1 MKQIHKIIVL
11 NIIILISLFFKVTR
25 NNGRNTLDDNIKELF
40 DNKKTDPKTIV
51 LMGDSIFRNEIYVP
65 PGDCVYSVLS
75 KRLEN
80 KRVNMVA
87 EDGATISTM
96 TPQLDNLLLSTE
108 GGKSGIEFDEQ
119 NNIVKS
125 DNIYNN
131 KNTNIYISFGGNDII
146 HNFITNIS
154 NHSIDE
160 MFHQYVTN
168 LYIIKNVFPK
178 ANIYL
183 STVYFPTASPY
194 NQYRQQ
200 IEDWNKKIITYAKE
214 NNMKIL
220 PIHEYLKHPEDFTH
234 DIEPSIDGT
243 KKLVTCIENNL

>member
-11 NIIILISLFFKVTR
+11 NLIILFSLFFKMRDSNIR
-25 NNGRNTLDDNIKELF
+25 NARNVNIKELF
-40 DNKKTDPKTIV
+40 NNKKSEPEIIV
-51 LMGDSIFRNEIYVP
+51 LMGDSIFRNDIYVP
-65 PGDCVYSVLS
+65 PDDCVYSVLS

-80 KRVNMVA
+80 KRINMVA
-87 EDGATISTM
+87 EDGATISMM
-96 TPQLDNLLLSTE
+96 TPQLDKLLLSTE
-108 GGKSGIEFDEQ
+108 EGKSGIEFDE
-119 NNIVKS
+119 NSNIIKS

-160 MFHQYVTN
+160 MFHQYITN

-183 STVYFPTASPY
+183 STVYFPTAPPY
-194 NQYRQQ
+194 NKYRPQ
-200 IEDWNKKIITYAKE
+200 IEEWNKKIITYAKE

-220 PIHEYLKHPEDFTH
+220 PVHEYVKLPTDFTH

-243 KKLVTCIENNL
+243 KKLVTCIENNF